1 MEPSRTRVALLI
13 DADNSAS
20 TLIPSLLA
28 EAGKLGDVSIRRV
41 YGNWS
46 LSSMHAWQEVAP
58 HYGLEQRHHGQ
69 TAPGKNATDIA
80 LVVDA
85 MDILYGGAIDHFCLV
100 TSDSDYTPLVLR
112 LRSAGCQ
119 VLGIGKPT
127 TPLALQTACT
137 EFVSTERLLSKPVQ
151 PSPAAQPRAPL
162 TPVIDASVPAPSPTR
177 AVASM
182 TTGPLLSTE
191 PLALLTKAYEEVAQK
206 EGGAWILLSSIGT
219 ALKQF
224 DAPFSPAVYGYK
236 DLLTFVKAYPDRF
249 ETRRQASKG
258 KPVLIRQKQVPAPA
272 QPSLLP
278 SSAKATAAPLPKRRK
293 KAASPTPTPPPP
305 TTTPVLVKT
314 QPPRDASLTT
324 LLIEAY
330 KRAAEKLHEQ
340 WVPIPHF
347 GAALKRLDPQFKA
360 KVYGY
365 KDLPTLVQSCTDLF
379 LTRKQTAGK
388 TKHVEVWLITGK

>member
-1 MEPSRTRVALLI
+1 MEQSRTRVALLI
-13 DADNSAS
+13 DGDNSAS
-20 TLIPSLLA
+20 ISITSLLA

-46 LSSMHAWQEVAP
+46 LSSMHAWQEIAS

-137 EFVSTERLLSKPVQ
+137 EFVSTDQLLSKPAQ
-151 PSPAAQPRAPL
+151 PSLVAQPWAPL
-162 TPVIDASVPAPSPTR
+162 TPVIDASVPSPSPTR

-206 EGGAWILLSSIGT
+206 EGVEWILLSSIGT
-219 ALKQF
+219 ALKQV

-258 KPVLIRQKQVPAPA
+258 KPVLIRQKHAPSPA

-278 SSAKATAAPLPKRRK
+278 SSAKATTAPLPKRRK
-293 KAASPTPTPPPP
+293 KAASPSPPPP

-330 KRAAEKLHEQ
+330 RHAAEQLQEQ
-340 WVPIPHF
+340 WVPVPHF
-347 GAALKRLDPQFKA
+347 GAALKRLDPQFQA

-388 TKHVEVWLITGK
+388 TKHVEVWLVTGK

>member
-1 MEPSRTRVALLI
+1 LI
-13 DADNSAS
+13 DGDNSAS
-20 TLIPSLLA
+20 ALIPSLLA
-28 EAGKLGDVSIRRV
+28 EAGRFGDVSIRRV

-46 LSSMHAWQEVAP
+46 LPTMHAWQEVAP

-69 TAPGKNATDIA
+69 TAPSKNATDIA

-119 VLGIGKPT
+119 VLGIGKPM

-137 EFVSTERLLSKPVQ
+137 EFVSTDQLLSKPAQ
-151 PSPAAQPRAPL
+151 LSPVAQPWTSLA
-162 TPVIDASVPAPSPTR
+162 PVIDASVPSPSPTR

-206 EGGAWILLSSIGT
+206 EGAEWILLSSIGT

-224 DAPFSPAVYGYK
+224 DAPFSPAVYGHK

-258 KPVLIRQKQVPAPA
+258 KPVLIRQKHALSPA
-272 QPSLLP
+272 QPILPP
-278 SSAKATAAPLPKRRK
+278 SSARATTVSIPKRRK
-293 KAASPTPTPPPP
+293 KAASPSPPTPA
-305 TTTPVLVKT
+305 TTPVLAKT

-330 KRAAEKLHEQ
+330 RYAAEKLQEQ
-340 WVPIPHF
+340 WVPIPHLS
-347 GAALKRLDPQFKA
+347 AALKRLDPQFQA

-388 TKHVEVWLITGK
+388 TKHVEVWLVTGK

>member
-137 EFVSTERLLSKPVQ
+137 EFVSTEQLSKPVQ
-151 PSPAAQPRAPL
+151 PSPVAQPRVPL
-162 TPVIDASVPAPSPTR
+162 TPVIDASVPSPSPTR

-191 PLALLTKAYEEVAQK
+191 LLALLTKAYEEVAQK
-206 EGGAWILLSSIGT
+206 EGVEWILLSSIGT

-236 DLLTFVKAYPDRF
+236 DLLTFIKAYPDRF

-258 KPVLIRQKQVPAPA
+258 KPVLIRQKHVPSPA

-278 SSAKATAAPLPKRRK
+278 SSVKATAALLPKRRK
-293 KAASPTPTPPPP
+293 KAASPTPPPL

-330 KRAAEKLHEQ
+330 KHAAEKLHEQ

-379 LTRKQTAGK
+379 LTRKQAEGK
-388 TKHVEVWLITGK
+388 TKHVEVWLVTGK